1 MKQAYRR
8 WVCGLLAC
16 LLALLALCG
25 AFVYAVDPCLYYRV
39 PDRWQPILFNER
51 YQMAGLAK
59 NVEADTVLLGTSMA
73 ANYRASWIAETFG
86 TSAVRL
92 TIPDG
97 YYSEFDRVMEVLF
110 RAQSPERVIFGMDLN
125 TLIRDESGV
134 TSAMPDYLYNANPLD
149 DIQYLL
155 NKDTLYYSAY
165 TLLANSRGEGDT
177 IDEGFTWDKDQWW
190 NHMTALENYDRP
202 ETAAQTLP
210 EDAYRAN
217 VADNLDVALEW
228 VTAHPETEFDFFLPP
243 YSMLFWDKVTR
254 EGRVDA
260 VLSAVRQAAETLL
273 PYDNVRLYGYLMDGD
288 IVTDLDNYCDYIHH
302 SGAVCREILAMLRAD
317 QGRLT
322 AENLEETLAGWRE
335 FVVNYPYDQFWDE
348 DFWVRWNA
356 EHAAAQAEDA
366 APDSAG

>member
-16 LLALLALCG
+16 LAALLAVCG
-25 AFVYAVDPCLYYRV
+25 AVVYAVDPCLYYRV
-39 PDRWQPILFNER
+39 PDQWLNER

-59 NVEADTVLLGTSMA
+59 NVEADTVLVGTSMA
-73 ANYRASWIAETFG
+73 ANYRASWIEETFG

-97 YYSEFDRVMEVLF
+97 YYSEFDQVMGVLF
-110 RAQSPERVIFGMDLN
+110 RAQDPERVIFGLDVN
-125 TLIRDESGV
+125 TLVRDESGV
-134 TSAMPDYLYNANPLD
+134 TAAMPEYLYNANPLD

-165 TLLANSRGEGDT
+165 TLLTNRWGEGDT

-190 NHMTALENYDRP
+190 NHMSALANYDRP
-202 ETAAQTLP
+202 EAVEEQLP
-210 EDAYRAN
+210 DDAYRAN
-217 VADNLDVALEW
+217 VAANLAVAEGW
-228 VTAHPETEFDFFLPP
+228 IREHPETEFDFFLPP

-260 VLSAVRQAAETLL
+260 VLAAIRLAGETLL
-273 PYDNVRLYGYLMDGD
+273 QYDNVRLYGYLMDAD

-302 SGAVCREILAMLRAD
+302 SGEVCREILAMLRAD
-317 QGRLT
+317 EGRLT
-322 AENLEETLAGWRE
+322 EENLEETLASWRE
-335 FVVNYPYDQFWDE
+335 FVVHYDYDKFWDE
-348 DFWVRWNA
+348 DFWTRWNA
-356 EHAAAQAEDA
+356 EHAA
-366 APDSAG
+366 

>member
-1 MKQAYRR
+1 MRQAYRR

-16 LLALLALCG
+16 LLTLLALCG

-39 PDRWQPILFNER
+39 PDKWQPILFNER

-73 ANYRASWIAETFG
+73 ANYRASWIGETFG
-86 TSAVRL
+86 TPAVRL

-165 TLLANSRGEGDT
+165 TLLSNRWGEGDT

-190 NHMTALENYDRP
+190 NHMSALANYDKALELCPTLVDAWVRKGVTLHDEGAYY
-202 ETAAQTLP
+202 EAAHCLNEAVRLSP
-210 EDAYRAN
+210 RLFKAVYNRGKNRLAMGDVDGA
-217 VADNLDVALEW
+217 VADLDRATSLNADHIR
-228 VTAHPETEFDFFLPP
+228 AHE
-243 YSMLFWDKVTR
+243 
-254 EGRVDA
+254 
-260 VLSAVRQAAETLL
+260 
-273 PYDNVRLYGYLMDGD
+273 LYGDALSRSGK
-288 IVTDLDNYCDYIHH
+288 TDEAAIQWAIAERL
-302 SGAVCREILAMLRAD
+302 REKKN
-317 QGRLT
+317 Q
-322 AENLEETLAGWRE
+322 
-335 FVVNYPYDQFWDE
+335 
-348 DFWVRWNA
+348 
-356 EHAAAQAEDA
+356 
-366 APDSAG
+366 S

>member
-39 PDRWQPILFNER
+39 PDKWQPILFNER

-73 ANYRASWIAETFG
+73 ANYRASWIGETFG

-97 YYSEFDRVMEVLF
+97 YYSEFDRVMDVLF

-134 TSAMPDYLYNANPLD
+134 TDAMPDYLYNANPLD
-149 DIQYLL
+149 DIRYLL

-202 ETAAQTLP
+202 EAAAQTLP
-210 EDAYRAN
+210 KK
-217 VADNLDVALEW
+217 LH
-228 VTAHPETEFDFFLPP
+228 TLPVRP
-243 YSMLFWDKVTR
+243 ATSSSSEGWKVRT
-254 EGRVDA
+254 
-260 VLSAVRQAAETLL
+260 Q
-273 PYDNVRLYGYLMDGD
+273 
-288 IVTDLDNYCDYIHH
+288 
-302 SGAVCREILAMLRAD
+302 
-317 QGRLT
+317 
-322 AENLEETLAGWRE
+322 
-335 FVVNYPYDQFWDE
+335 
-348 DFWVRWNA
+348 
-356 EHAAAQAEDA
+356 
-366 APDSAG
+366 